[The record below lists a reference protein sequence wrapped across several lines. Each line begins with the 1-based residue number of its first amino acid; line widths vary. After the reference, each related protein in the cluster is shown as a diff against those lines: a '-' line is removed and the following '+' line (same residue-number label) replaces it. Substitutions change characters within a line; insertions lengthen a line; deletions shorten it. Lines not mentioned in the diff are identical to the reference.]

1 MLSYFF
7 GIRKPKVTPAIRQSY
22 IQPLP
27 PQPTGNIAV
36 YTFTPSAEEVKAEF
50 RLYKPITSPS
60 KGYASDLE
68 LLNEKKISRLIARY
82 SSISRKTH
90 KEEQKKPRVKEE
102 INPTVV
108 KAIRQVLNRIR
119 RYNNNRLYE
128 ERQGF
133 ASTLSDCAELIG
145 VENTVKFLLKAIA
158 QELVCLRSHVVPR
171 HHVDQKPHAAASHTH
186 C

>member
-1 MLSYFF
+1 MLSFFF
-7 GIRKPKVTPAIRQSY
+7 GIKKPKVTPTIRQSY
-22 IQPLP
+22 IQPAP
-27 PQPTGNIAV
+27 PQTTGNVAV

-50 RLYKPITSPS
+50 RLYKPTTSPS

-82 SSISRKTH
+82 SSISHKAR

-102 INPTVV
+102 INLTVV
-108 KAIRQVLNRIR
+108 KAIRQVLNRIT
-119 RYNNNRLYE
+119 RYSNNRLYG

-145 VENTVKFLLKAIA
+145 VENTVKFLLKPIA
-158 QELVCLRSHVVPR
+158 QELVCFCSHVVPR
-171 HHVDQKPHAAASHTH
+171 HHANQRPHAATSHTH